1 MFLAL
6 LIGLSAGIFMS
17 TWHVPGQE
25 AVLVIAQPIGQM
37 WLDALTMTVVPLV
50 FGLLVTGI
58 ATASNTGAGSGV
70 ALRSLVWFAILLTAA
85 CVVAAVVSTGL
96 LALWSVP
103 QGSSILT
110 NGSAVPN
117 VAKAS
122 DWFSGII
129 PTNPIKAAAE
139 TAMVPIVV
147 FALLFGFAV
156 SRIEADLSASILTFF
171 RAVVQ
176 TMLVIVHWVLWIAP
190 IGIASLAFAA
200 GARMGVAAVGT
211 LAQYIVVVVVACLS
225 ATLLAYVA
233 AITVGRMP
241 LSRFARA
248 AAPAQAVAIG
258 TQSSLASLPV
268 MIDATRALGVSR
280 TSAGVVLPLAVSLFR
295 AASAAANV
303 AVAVYLGHLHG
314 IAISL
319 PLLIAGTLI
328 AVPVSL
334 AAVGLPAQVSFFATI
349 SPVCIAMGVPI
360 HMLPLLLAVETVPD
374 LFRTLGNVTAD
385 LAVARIASD
394 RDAPGSGEGAIDSRL
409 GGNFS

>member
-1 MFLAL
+1 MFIAL
-6 LIGLSAGIFMS
+6 VIGLGAGILTS
-17 TWHVPGQE
+17 IGHVPGQDI
-25 AVLVIAQPIGQM
+25 VLGVARPIGQM

-50 FGLLVTGI
+50 FGLLVTGV
-58 ATASNTGAGSGV
+58 ATAASTGTGNGV
-70 ALRSLVWFAILLTAA
+70 ALRAFVWFAILLTAA
-85 CVVAAVVSTGL
+85 CVGAALVSTGL
-96 LALWSVP
+96 LAFWPVP
-103 QGSSILT
+103 QGSSVLA
-110 NGSAVPN
+110 NGPAVPG
-117 VAKAS
+117 VAQAS

-156 SRIEADLSASILTFF
+156 SRIEVDLANSIVTFF

-176 TMLVIVHWVLWIAP
+176 TMLVIVQWVLWIAP
-190 IGIASLAFAA
+190 LGIAALAFTA
-200 GARMGVAAVGT
+200 GARMGVGAVGT
-211 LAQYIVVVVVACLS
+211 LAQYIVVVVMACLS
-225 ATLLAYVA
+225 ATLLAYAA
-233 AITVGRMP
+233 AIIAGRMS
-241 LSRFARA
+241 LYRFARA

-268 MIDATRALGVSR
+268 MIEATGALGVSR

-314 IAISL
+314 VAISL
-319 PLLIAGTLI
+319 PLLVGGTLI

-360 HMLPLLLAVETVPD
+360 QMLPLLLAVETVPD

-394 RDAPGSGEGAIDSRL
+394 RDATGDD
-409 GGNFS
+409 